1 MSILPYDFDVNAY
14 RILNNDLVSL
24 NNEELIEHYLKNGI
38 NEGREYKYNLPD
50 DFDVK
55 SYKDLNS
62 DIENLTNDELI
73 KHYLYYGV
81 NEGRQYKY
89 NLPEDFDVDSYRNL
103 NSDLNELNDNEL
115 IKHYIYHGINEER
128 QYKYNLPNDFS
139 PDIYKTFYDDIINLT
154 DNELKNH
161 YFFYGFNERRLYNL
175 PYNFDYNIYRK
186 LNDDLKHLNKLEL
199 IQHYIIHGFKENRNY
214 TNYIDDINNKINFID
229 HIIWINLIKCYDR
242 KDHMNNVLNNI
253 NIPNTRINAI
263 NGEYINYYKL
273 INLKNEDKELSNYEI
288 ACTMSHI
295 KAIYKLKNMNGS
307 FFMICEDDISFDNLK
322 YFKKNLKDI
331 ITESPVFDILILNKI
346 CNEDINNNYIKW
358 NDSNINIYSTASYI
372 ISRDGINKI
381 CKLVDCNLHTFTFHK
396 KINVADI
403 FIYKYVN
410 TYVYKY
416 NFIDINLYNST
427 INDSLSK
434 RYLLINNSIK
444 ELNLIKKNNIY
455 I

>member
-1 MSILPYDFDVNAY
+1 MNLPDDFNYTDY
-14 RILNNDLVSL
+14 RNMYNDLK
-24 NNEELIEHYLKNGI
+24 NMNDMELKDHYLKHGI
-38 NEGREYKYNLPD
+38 IEKRIYKYNLPD
-50 DFDVK
+50 DF
-55 SYKDLNS
+55 SL
-62 DIENLTNDELI
+62 
-73 KHYLYYGV
+73 
-81 NEGRQYKY
+81 
-89 NLPEDFDVDSYRNL
+89 
-103 NSDLNELNDNEL
+103 
-115 IKHYIYHGINEER
+115 
-128 QYKYNLPNDFS
+128 
-139 PDIYKTFYDDIINLT
+139 DIYKTLYNDITNLT

-161 YFFYGFNERRLYNL
+161 YFFNGFSEKRLYNL
-175 PYNFDYNIYRK
+175 PYNFDHNIYRK
-186 LNDDLKHLNKLEL
+186 LNNDLKDLNKLEL
-199 IQHYIIHGFKENRNY
+199 IQHYIIHGFNENRNY
-214 TNYIDDINNKINFID
+214 TNYIDDINSKINFID

-242 KDHMNNVLNNI
+242 KENMNNLLNNI

-263 NGEYINYYKL
+263 NGEYLNYYKL
-273 INLKNEDKELSNYEI
+273 INLGNEDKKLSNYEI

-358 NDSNINIYSTASYI
+358 NDPNINIYSTASYI
-372 ISRDGINKI
+372 ISRNGINKI
-381 CKLVDCNLHTFTFHK
+381 CNLVDYNLHTFTFHK

-427 INDSLSK
+427 INNSLSK
-434 RYLLINNSIK
+434 KCLLINNSIK